1 MSRFHRRF
9 VSALFAVL
17 LGALA
22 VVSAHAAELRIGLA
36 ADVTSMDPH
45 FHNIGP
51 NNLVAWHV
59 FEALT
64 YVDENARLVPGLAT
78 SWRAIDAT
86 TWEFKLR
93 RGVKFHDGSE
103 LTAADVVAS
112 IERPARL
119 IASPGPFTTFTKPI
133 VAMQIVDPYT
143 LRLKTAAP
151 YAMLPYD
158 LNSIFIVS
166 RKAAAMSTADFDS
179 GKAMIG
185 TGPFRFVA
193 FKRGDRIEFARND
206 RYWGAKPQWERV
218 TLRILTSDPA
228 RIAALLAGDVDAI
241 ESIPPADAARL
252 KNNPKFRLEQK
263 VSWRTIFFTLDQS
276 RDATPFA
283 TDAGGKPLAKNPLKD
298 ARVRL
303 AISKAIDRRAIDD
316 RIMDGLAT
324 PASNLVAPTIFG
336 YAAALKPEDYDPQ
349 GAKALLAQAG
359 YPDGFG
365 LTLHAP
371 NNRYANDDQ
380 IAQAVAQMLTRI
392 GIRTRVETMPAAVYF
407 SRARKDEFSFAMLGW
422 GSFSADLA
430 LRSLVMTPD
439 ASRGYGAWN
448 WGHYSNPRVDK
459 LVIEALATTDNAKR
473 EALARDAMTL
483 AMRDHAVIPLHH
495 QIATWA
501 MRRDLA
507 YAARTDEYTFA
518 QGFTQR

>member
-1 MSRFHRRF
+1 MPRLGRLFLVILLAGLASL
-9 VSALFAVL
+9 SAR
-17 LGALA
+17 
-22 VVSAHAAELRIGLA
+22 AADLHIGLA

-64 YVDENARLVPGLAT
+64 HVDENARLVPGLAT
-78 SWRAIDAT
+78 SWHAINPT

-93 RGVKFHDGSE
+93 RGVKFHDGSTF
-103 LTAADVVAS
+103 TAEDDIAS
-112 IERPARL
+112 LDRPARL
-119 IASPGPFTTFTKPI
+119 TASPGPFTTFTKLI
-133 VAMQIVDPYT
+133 VAKEIVDPYT

-166 RKAAAMSTADFDS
+166 KKAAAMATADFDS

-185 TGPFRFVA
+185 TGPFRFIA
-193 FKRGDRIEFARND
+193 FKRGDRIELARND
-206 RYWGAKPQWERV
+206 HYWGAKPQWEHV
-218 TLRILTSDPA
+218 TLRILASDPA

-241 ESIPPADAARL
+241 ESIPTADAARL
-252 KNNPKFRLEQK
+252 KRNPKFRLEQK
-263 VSWRTIFFTLDQS
+263 VSWRTIFFILDQS
-276 RDATPFA
+276 RDTPPFVTNIA
-283 TDAGGKPLAKNPLKD
+283 GKPLAKNPFKD

-303 AISKAIDRRAIDD
+303 AISKAIDRRAIAE
-316 RIMDGLAT
+316 RIMEGLAA
-324 PASNLVAPTIFG
+324 PASNLVAPAIFG
-336 YAAALKPEDYDPQ
+336 HAAALKPEAYDPQ
-349 GAKALLAQAG
+349 GARALLAQAG
-359 YPDGFG
+359 YPDGFS

-380 IAQAVAQMLTRI
+380 IAQAVAQMLARV

-439 ASRGYGAWN
+439 AARGYGAWN
-448 WGHYSNPRVDK
+448 WGHYSNPKVDR
-459 LVIEALATTDNAKR
+459 LVIDALATTDDRKR
-473 EALARDAMTL
+473 ETLAREAMTL
-483 AMRDHAVIPLHH
+483 AMRDLAVIPLHH
-495 QIATWA
+495 QLATWA

-507 YAARTDEYTFA
+507 YVARTDEYTFA
-518 QGFTQR
+518 QGFSAKR